1 MAAAVLCSF
10 PLQLAPAMP
19 TLERACC
26 GDKATHTYSLRTA
39 IVAGCACV
47 ILAMPDVQMLV
58 ALTGALTTTTIGAF
72 PFAMQVQTPRL
83 FMAQGHCA
91 APAAGHVPRGAS
103 LPRAKPRQPKPSL
116 QPHHPHTAQACL
128 GGDDSPAAAGRVA
141 SGGLGHPV
149 QRHGH
154 VPRHR
159 HGRAQHRRQAERL
172 KGNGRQLHAGLAD
185 GARALGA
192 GLETE
197 LSRNVF

>member
-26 GDKATHTYSLRTA
+26 GDKSTHTYSLRTA

-91 APAAGHVPRGAS
+91 SPPQVTSPGAPPCREQSPVSLTRPFPPATPTQLKLASAGTIPPLRPAALLLAGWVILFNAMVM
-103 LPRAKPRQPKPSL
+103 
-116 QPHHPHTAQACL
+116 CL
-128 GGDDSPAAAGRVA
+128 GTVTAVRNIVDKL
-141 SGGLGHPV
+141 SG
-149 QRHGH
+149 
-154 VPRHR
+154 
-159 HGRAQHRRQAERL
+159 
-172 KGNGRQLHAGLAD
+172 
-185 GARALGA
+185 
-192 GLETE
+192 
-197 LSRNVF
+197 